1 VKHVTN
7 FSKLSEVA
15 LACVVDLCRAAAYID
30 PEAGDVPLR
39 IVAADIA
46 HDIKARTIV
55 ILVHHLFLPFS
66 IVSPIHSKRY

>member
-7 FSKLSEVA
+7 FSKLSEIA

-39 IVAADIA
+39 IVAADLA
-46 HDIKARTIV
+46 HDIKASKIV
-55 ILVHHLFLPFS
+55 ILVVKPTSF
-66 IVSPIHSKRY
+66 